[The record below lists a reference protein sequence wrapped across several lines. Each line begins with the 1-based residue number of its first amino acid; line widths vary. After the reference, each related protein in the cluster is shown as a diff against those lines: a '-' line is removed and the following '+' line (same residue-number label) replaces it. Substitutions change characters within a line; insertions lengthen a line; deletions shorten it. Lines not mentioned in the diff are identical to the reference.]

1 MAAFGWPPFFTIDT
15 MYKFLSKKS
24 VVALCSTLAL
34 IGCSTAT
41 HTEQEYN
48 AFVRQADSLY
58 MAGNYG
64 EANLSFANAFKCKKF
79 IQDNHLYNGA
89 CVAALAGDADNAF
102 ARLNMRMKRNKDWY
116 VDDPLRDNDL
126 KALHSDA
133 RWEKYVAEMS
143 ARKERIEKDYDK
155 PLREQLKRMVRE
167 DQAVRYEYINAWQTG
182 NSLVAD
188 SLLKRMQY
196 VDSVNLRQVTD
207 ILDGRGWVGRDVIGD
222 ACEVFWVIIQ
232 HAGLEAQGKYLPL
245 FREAVARGELQA
257 GAVAMME
264 DRVAVF
270 EGRPQKYGSQLQR
283 GEDGTYTPFELLD
296 AEKVDEWR
304 AEVGMEPLAEYLK
317 QMSGR

>member
-1 MAAFGWPPFFTIDT
+1 ML
-15 MYKFLSKKS
+15 KFISKNS
-24 VVALCSTLAL
+24 LVALCSAIAF

-41 HTEQEYN
+41 QTEEEYN
-48 AFVRQADSLY
+48 AFIRQADSLY

-64 EANLSFANAFKCKKF
+64 EASISFDNAFKGKKF
-79 IQDNHLYNGA
+79 IQENHLYNGA
-89 CVAALAGDADNAF
+89 CVAALAGDADKAF

-126 KALHSDA
+126 KALHEDA

-155 PLREQLKRMVRE
+155 PLREQLKSMVRE

-182 NSLVAD
+182 NSSAAD

-207 ILDGRGWVGRDVIGD
+207 ILDSRGWVGRDVVGD
-222 ACEVFWVIIQ
+222 ACEAIWVIIQ

-245 FREAVARGELQA
+245 FREAVSRGELHA
-257 GAVAMME
+257 SAVAMME

-296 AEKVDEWR
+296 AENVDEWR
-304 AEVGMEPLAEYLK
+304 AEVGMASLAEYLK
-317 QMSGR
+317 EMNGGR

>member
-1 MAAFGWPPFFTIDT
+1 MATLWVATIFITDT
-15 MYKFLSKKS
+15 MRKFISKQS
-24 VVALCSTLAL
+24 LVALCSTLVL
-34 IGCSTAT
+34 IGCTTAK
-41 HTEQEYN
+41 HTEAEYN
-48 AFVRQADSLY
+48 TFIRQADSLY

-64 EANLSFANAFKCKKF
+64 EANISFANAFKCKEF
-79 IQDNHLYNGA
+79 IQENHLYNGA

-102 ARLNMRMKRNKDWY
+102 GRLNMRMKRNKDWY
-116 VDDPLRDNDL
+116 VDDPMRDNDL
-126 KALHSDA
+126 TALHTDA

-155 PLREQLKRMVRE
+155 PLREQLKNMVRE
-167 DQAVRYEYINAWQTG
+167 DQAVRYEYIKAWQTG
-182 NSLVAD
+182 DSSAAD
-188 SLLKRMQY
+188 SLLRRMQY

-207 ILDGRGWVGRDVIGD
+207 ILDSRGWVGRDVIGD

-283 GEDGTYTPFELLD
+283 GEDGSYTPFELLD
-296 AEKVDEWR
+296 ADKVDEWR
-304 AEVGMEPLAEYLK
+304 AEVGMPPMSEYLK
-317 QMSGR
+317 DMNGR

>member
-1 MAAFGWPPFFTIDT
+1 ML
-15 MYKFLSKKS
+15 KFISKNS
-24 VVALCSTLAL
+24 LVALCSAVAF

-41 HTEQEYN
+41 QTEEEYN
-48 AFVRQADSLY
+48 AFIRQADSLY

-64 EANLSFANAFKCKKF
+64 EASISFDNAFKGKKF
-79 IQDNHLYNGA
+79 IQENHLYNGA
-89 CVAALAGDADNAF
+89 CVAALAGDADKAF

-126 KALHSDA
+126 TALHEDA

-155 PLREQLKRMVRE
+155 PLREQLKSMVRE

-182 NSLVAD
+182 NSSAAD

-196 VDSVNLRQVTD
+196 VDSVNIRQVTD
-207 ILDGRGWVGRDVIGD
+207 ILDSRGWVGRDVVGD
-222 ACEVFWVIIQ
+222 ACEAIWVIIQ

-245 FREAVARGELQA
+245 FREAVSRGELHA
-257 GAVAMME
+257 SAVAMME

-283 GEDGTYTPFELLD
+283 GEDGIYTSFELLD

-304 AEVGMEPLAEYLK
+304 AEVGMASLAEYLK
-317 QMSGR
+317 EMNGGR

>member
-1 MAAFGWPPFFTIDT
+1 ML
-15 MYKFLSKKS
+15 KFISKNS
-24 VVALCSTLAL
+24 LVALCSAVAF

-41 HTEQEYN
+41 QTEEEYN
-48 AFVRQADSLY
+48 AFIRQADSLY

-64 EANLSFANAFKCKKF
+64 EASISFDNAFKGKKF
-79 IQDNHLYNGA
+79 IQENHLYNGA
-89 CVAALAGDADNAF
+89 CVAALAGNADKAF

-126 KALHSDA
+126 TALHEDA

-155 PLREQLKRMVRE
+155 PLREQLKSMVRE

-182 NSLVAD
+182 NSSAAD

-196 VDSVNLRQVTD
+196 VDSVNIRQVTD
-207 ILDGRGWVGRDVIGD
+207 ILDSRGWVGRDVVGD
-222 ACEVFWVIIQ
+222 ACEAIWVIIQ

-245 FREAVARGELQA
+245 FREAVSRGELHA
-257 GAVAMME
+257 SAVAMME

-283 GEDGTYTPFELLD
+283 GEDGIYTSFELLD

-304 AEVGMEPLAEYLK
+304 AEVGMASLAEYLK
-317 QMSGR
+317 EMNGGR

>member
-1 MAAFGWPPFFTIDT
+1 MDGHHFFTIDT
-15 MYKFLSKKS
+15 MYKFISKNS
-24 VVALCSTLAL
+24 VVALCSALML
-34 IGCSTAT
+34 IGCQTAT
-41 HTEQEYN
+41 HTQEEYN
-48 AFVRQADSLY
+48 AFIRQADSLY

-64 EANLSFANAFKCKKF
+64 EASISFDNAFKGKKF
-79 IQDNHLYNGA
+79 IQENHLYNGA
-89 CVAALAGDADNAF
+89 CVAALAGDADKAF

-126 KALHSDA
+126 KALHEDV

-155 PLREQLKRMVRE
+155 PLREQLKSMVRE

-182 NSLVAD
+182 NSSAAD

-207 ILDGRGWVGRDVIGD
+207 ILDSRGWVGRDVVGD
-222 ACEVFWVIIQ
+222 ACEAIWVIIQ

-245 FREAVARGELQA
+245 FREAVSRGELHA
-257 GAVAMME
+257 SAVAMME

-283 GEDGTYTPFELLD
+283 GEDGIYTPFELLD

-304 AEVGMEPLAEYLK
+304 AEVGMASLAEYLK
-317 QMSGR
+317 EMNGGR

>member
-79 IQDNHLYNGA
+79 IQENHLYNGA
-89 CVAALAGDADNAF
+89 CVAALAGDVDNAF

-126 KALHSDA
+126 KALHADA
-133 RWEKYVAEMS
+133 RWEKYVAEMG

-296 AEKVDEWR
+296 ADKVDEWR

>member
-1 MAAFGWPPFFTIDT
+1 MCKLI
-15 MYKFLSKKS
+15 SKQS
-24 VVALCSTLAL
+24 LVALFSTLAL
-34 IGCSTAT
+34 IGCTTAK

-48 AFVRQADSLY
+48 AFIRQADSLY
-58 MAGNYG
+58 MAGNYSD
-64 EANLSFANAFKCKKF
+64 ANISFANAFKCKEF
-79 IQDNHLYNGA
+79 IQENHLYNGA

-116 VDDPLRDNDL
+116 VDDPMRDNDL
-126 KALHSDA
+126 TALHADT
-133 RWEKYVAEMS
+133 RWEKYVAKMS

-155 PLREQLKRMVRE
+155 PLREQLKNMVRE
-167 DQAVRYEYINAWQTG
+167 DQSVRYEYIKAWQTG
-182 NSLVAD
+182 DSSAAD

-207 ILDGRGWVGRDVIGD
+207 ILDSRGWVGRDVIGD

-296 AEKVDEWR
+296 ADKVDEWR
-304 AEVGMEPLAEYLK
+304 AEVGMQPLADYLK
-317 QMSGR
+317 EMSGR

>member
-1 MAAFGWPPFFTIDT
+1 MHTYIF
-15 MYKFLSKKS
+15 KKS
-24 VVALCSTLAL
+24 LVVLCSALAL
-34 IGCSTAT
+34 IGCKTAT
-41 HTEQEYN
+41 HTAEEYN
-48 AFVRQADSLY
+48 AFIRQADSLY
-58 MAGNYG
+58 MAGNYSD
-64 EANLSFANAFKCKKF
+64 ANLSFANAFKSKKL

-89 CVAALAGDADNAF
+89 CVAALAGDADKAF

-116 VDDPLRDNDL
+116 VDDPMRDNDL

-155 PLREQLKRMVRE
+155 PLREQLKNMVRE
-167 DQAVRYEYINAWQTG
+167 DQAVRYEYIKAWQAG
-182 NSLVAD
+182 DSSSAD

-207 ILDGRGWVGRDVIGD
+207 ILDSRGWVGRDVIGD

-245 FREAVARGELQA
+245 FREAVERGELQA

-270 EGRPQKYGSQLQR
+270 EGRPQRYGSQLQR

-296 AEKVDEWR
+296 ADKVDKWR
-304 AEVGMEPLAEYLK
+304 AEVGMAPLSEYLK
-317 QMSGR
+317 EMNGR

>member
-1 MAAFGWPPFFTIDT
+1 ML
-15 MYKFLSKKS
+15 KFISKNS
-24 VVALCSTLAL
+24 LVALCSAIAF

-41 HTEQEYN
+41 QTEEEYN
-48 AFVRQADSLY
+48 AFIRQADSLY

-64 EANLSFANAFKCKKF
+64 EASISFDNAFKGKKF
-79 IQDNHLYNGA
+79 IQENHLYNGA
-89 CVAALAGDADNAF
+89 CVAALAGNADKAF

-126 KALHSDA
+126 KALHEDV

-155 PLREQLKRMVRE
+155 PLREQLKSMVRE

-182 NSLVAD
+182 NSSAAD

-196 VDSVNLRQVTD
+196 VDSVNIRQVTD
-207 ILDGRGWVGRDVIGD
+207 ILDSRGWVGRDVVGD
-222 ACEVFWVIIQ
+222 ACEAIWVIIQ

-245 FREAVARGELQA
+245 FREAVSRGELHA
-257 GAVAMME
+257 SAVAMME

-283 GEDGTYTPFELLD
+283 GEDGIYTSFELLD

-304 AEVGMEPLAEYLK
+304 AEVGMASLAEYLK
-317 QMSGR
+317 EMNGGR

>member
-1 MAAFGWPPFFTIDT
+1 ML
-15 MYKFLSKKS
+15 KFISKNS
-24 VVALCSTLAL
+24 LVALCSAIAF

-41 HTEQEYN
+41 QTEEEYN
-48 AFVRQADSLY
+48 AFIRQADSLY

-64 EANLSFANAFKCKKF
+64 EASISFDNAFKGKKF
-79 IQDNHLYNGA
+79 IQENHLYNGA
-89 CVAALAGDADNAF
+89 CVAALAGNADKAF

-126 KALHSDA
+126 KALHEDA

-155 PLREQLKRMVRE
+155 PLREQLKSMVRE

-182 NSLVAD
+182 NSSAAD

-196 VDSVNLRQVTD
+196 VDSVNIRQVTD
-207 ILDGRGWVGRDVIGD
+207 ILDSRGWVGRDVVGD
-222 ACEVFWVIIQ
+222 ACEAIWVIIQ

-245 FREAVARGELQA
+245 FREAVSRGELHA
-257 GAVAMME
+257 SAVAMME

-283 GEDGTYTPFELLD
+283 GEDGIYTSFELLD

-304 AEVGMEPLAEYLK
+304 AEVGMASLAEYLK
-317 QMSGR
+317 EMNGGR

>member
-1 MAAFGWPPFFTIDT
+1 ML
-15 MYKFLSKKS
+15 KFISKNS
-24 VVALCSTLAL
+24 LVALCSAVAF

-41 HTEQEYN
+41 QTEEEYN
-48 AFVRQADSLY
+48 AFIRQADSLY

-64 EANLSFANAFKCKKF
+64 EASISFDNAFKGKKF
-79 IQDNHLYNGA
+79 IQENHLYNGA
-89 CVAALAGDADNAF
+89 CVAALAGNADKAF

-126 KALHSDA
+126 KALHEDV

-155 PLREQLKRMVRE
+155 PLREQLKSMVRE

-182 NSLVAD
+182 NSSAAD

-207 ILDGRGWVGRDVIGD
+207 ILDSRGWVGRDVVGD
-222 ACEVFWVIIQ
+222 ACEAIWVIIQ

-245 FREAVARGELQA
+245 FREAVSRGELHA
-257 GAVAMME
+257 SAVAMME

-304 AEVGMEPLAEYLK
+304 AEVGMASLAEYLK
-317 QMSGR
+317 EMNGGR